1 MEAMRMNEMEQQAQG
16 NENDQSAPRQQSGTQ
31 LRSVKSA
38 AETKAAPVKGKS
50 AVTRLR
56 IAVGSAIVLAGV
68 TGWWGYAR
76 QFEDTDDAQT
86 DANISAVSP
95 RVPGTVVA
103 VHVVDNQRVKAGD
116 ALVDLDSSD
125 LEVALAQA
133 KAALAQAEAA
143 YQAESPGVSITETSN
158 RASLSAAD
166 AERANSEAD
175 LEAAQRDL
183 DQAEANYRYAQQ
195 QRERAVKLLA
205 SGAISQAEFD
215 QSSSAADATLATVK
229 AARKHVD
236 QRRARLL
243 TAHARLNET
252 RLNTPRQLVV
262 REAELEARKASRELA
277 HAQLKQAELNLSYAK
292 ILAPVAGIVGK
303 KTVNIGD
310 RVQPGQQLL
319 ALTQTEDIWVT
330 ANFRETQ
337 IEHLRIGQSAI
348 VHVDAL
354 GRDYRGTVESFGG
367 ATGSRYSLLP
377 PENATGNYVK
387 VVQRLPVRI
396 RLEAGQSELDRL
408 RPGMS
413 VEPKVRVR

>member
-1 MEAMRMNEMEQQAQG
+1 MDQHAEAK
-16 NENDQSAPRQQSGTQ
+16 ENAPTPRLQESGAQ
-31 LRSVKSA
+31 LRSVKGGTEPNQPPAKS
-38 AETKAAPVKGKS
+38 KS
-50 AVTRLR
+50 AMIRLR
-56 IAVGSAIVLAGV
+56 VIVGVAVLLAGGS
-68 TGWWGYAR
+68 GWWGYAR

-86 DANISAVSP
+86 DGNISAVSP
-95 RVPGTVVA
+95 RVSGTVVA
-103 VHVVDNQRVKAGD
+103 VHVVDNQSVKVGD
-116 ALVDLDSSD
+116 LLVELDRND
-125 LEVALAQA
+125 LEVAVAQA

-166 AERANSEAD
+166 AELANSEAD

-183 DQAEANYRYAQQ
+183 DQAEANNRYAQQ
-195 QRERAVKLLA
+195 QLERAKKLVA
-205 SGAISQAEFD
+205 SGAMSQAEFD
-215 QSSSAADATLATVK
+215 QSSSAADAAHATVK

-236 QRRARLL
+236 QRRAHLV
-243 TAHARLNET
+243 TARARLQET

-262 REAELEARKASRELA
+262 REAEVEARKASRDLA
-277 HAQLKQAELNLSYAK
+277 AAQLKQAELNLSYAR
-292 ILAPVAGIVGK
+292 IVAPVSGIVGK

-319 ALTQTEDIWVT
+319 ALTQTDDIWVT

-337 IEHLRIGQSAI
+337 IEHLRIGQSAK
-348 VHVDAL
+348 VHVDAIE
-354 GRDYRGTVESFGG
+354 RDYRGVVESFGG

-396 RLEAGQSELDRL
+396 RLEAGQPELDRL